1 MQSYYI
7 FREDGAGRG
16 NNFTLLKKKTV
27 DLRKICRYKVVI
39 LHSKRKTDGFSAYIK
54 VSAHR

>member
-16 NNFTLLKKKTV
+16 NYFTLLKKKTV